1 MPAQLVEAT
10 SLPISEPAQQHKSR
24 MFLLAAPTD
33 VSVPIFAGTSYRTG
47 RAETV
52 RAPLLCRQRCA
63 TVLALSASCAGRIR
77 KRKGSAQCI
86 RRISATDE
94 PSVEHPVSEPAS
106 KKYLLRAR
114 QCPDDPARMRQDFF
128 DFIADKGLQLYAKQE
143 EAIHAVFGDSHVVLS
158 TPTGSGKSLVASAML
173 FRSIAE
179 GRRAYYTCPV
189 KALVS
194 EKFFSLCH
202 DFGPELIGMATGE
215 VSINNAAPVICCTA
229 EVLANVALRDG
240 PGAELSYAVMDEF
253 HFFDD
258 KGRGYA
264 WEVPLFRL
272 PQVTFLLMS
281 ATMGDNQALY
291 ANVTAYTGRKVTT
304 ITSTDR
310 PVPLDWSYL
319 FETAKGAI
327 DELVASGRTPVYA
340 VCFTQQDAATL
351 AQSLVCK
358 ELAPSEKRKQHLA
371 EQLKDM
377 EFDTPYGD
385 RLRQLLI
392 NGIGL
397 HHAGL
402 LPKYRRLVEQMA
414 QAGNL
419 TCICGTDTLGVGVNV
434 PIRSVLFTQL
444 CKYDGEATVLVT
456 PRQFHQI
463 AGRAGRRGYDTKGS
477 VVAVHPAHEVY
488 NKQLQEL
495 IKAAGN
501 KKERERLQ
509 RRRRSA
515 KNNFVHWDEETFT
528 KLRTSSPA
536 PLRSRFQLSQGHVL
550 SLLQGAEEHGRD
562 GLAEVHELISLS
574 LCGKKNKEHL
584 AQQVDQYIQ
593 ALSGAG
599 LIVRQGDLL
608 QADSTLQRDFL
619 LMEDV
624 SLFLVD
630 VLPLLQWGFAGDNWK
645 LAKAVLSVVEAICEE
660 PIAVVRAQAIQ
671 VDVKAR
677 HSAAS
682 ARGSSLLLCPGSCK
696 QR

>member
-1 MPAQLVEAT
+1 M
-10 SLPISEPAQQHKSR
+10 
-24 MFLLAAPTD
+24 
-33 VSVPIFAGTSYRTG
+33 
-47 RAETV
+47 
-52 RAPLLCRQRCA
+52 
-63 TVLALSASCAGRIR
+63 
-77 KRKGSAQCI
+77 
-86 RRISATDE
+86 
-94 PSVEHPVSEPAS
+94 EHPVSEPAS

-327 DELVASGRTPVYA
+327 D
-340 VCFTQQDAATL
+340 
-351 AQSLVCK
+351 
-358 ELAPSEKRKQHLA
+358 
-371 EQLKDM
+371 DM

-515 KNNFVHWDEETFT
+515 KNNFVHWDEETFA

-562 GLAEVHELISLS
+562 GLAEVHELISFVFMWQE
-574 LCGKKNKEHL
+574 K
-584 AQQVDQYIQ
+584 QR
-593 ALSGAG
+593 ALSSASGPVHTSTVRRWPHRKAG
-599 LIVRQGDLL
+599 RF
-608 QADSTLQRDFL
+608 T
-619 LMEDV
+619 
-624 SLFLVD
+624 
-630 VLPLLQWGFAGDNWK
+630 
-645 LAKAVLSVVEAICEE
+645 
-660 PIAVVRAQAIQ
+660 
-671 VDVKAR
+671 
-677 HSAAS
+677 AS
-682 ARGSSLLLCPGSCK
+682 
-696 QR
+696 